1 MSELPPI
8 TITQTDWNRLDALLS
23 SERYENLPGLD
34 GLRVELE
41 RANVVADDTIPADV
55 VTMDSTVSFAE
66 EAAGRQFELKLV
78 YPNTAGADGTVS
90 ILAPIGS
97 ALLGLSVGQEIDWAL
112 PGGRSTKVR
121 VLAVRR

>member
-1 MSELPPI
+1 MADSARDLRLP
-8 TITQTDWNRLDALLS
+8 S
-23 SERYENLPGLD
+23 LD

-41 RANVVADDTIPADV
+41 RANVVADDAIPADV

-78 YPNTAGADGTVS
+78 YPNAAGADGTVS

>member
-41 RANVVADDTIPADV
+41 RANVVADDAIPADV
-55 VTMDSTVSFAE
+55 VAMDSTVRFAE
-66 EAAGRQFELKLV
+66 AAAGREFELKLV

-121 VLAVRR
+121 VLSVRR